1 MFYRLM
7 VISVFAV
14 SIEIIDKFAQAG
26 GSRLK
31 TIYRF
36 LRHWDAHK
44 YRYIYDLDSYKK
56 RYIDKAVFINIH
68 K

>member
-1 MFYRLM
+1 M
-7 VISVFAV
+7 VISVLAV

-36 LRHWDAHK
+36 LRHEE
-44 YRYIYDLDSYKK
+44 RSQMSIYLW
-56 RYIDKAVFINIH
+56 FGLP
-68 K
+68 